1 MPGCGHNCVSVTII
15 TKTGPLSAL
24 GGEWHSVSSAGCGGE
39 SQCQLPWVLTTAH
52 WSHSHTM
59 LVMMLWPRAVSSPAL
74 CEILSHWQQG
84 RTVHSGL
91 SLLGHNQLSWL
102 SYSEW
107 GRVGTLAPAPV
118 APARSW
124 LSELFTEHWT
134 WRQNP
139 DTRRHTGTGGSR
151 GHTDVLLVW
160 VLTQTGGMWD
170 WQHELQT
177 RRAALVTHNT
187 VSPGPGQEHS
197 QSWENRAEQVERPEL
212 RTGSA
217 GPRLYCPALSR
228 ASCRGV
234 ARETQSCEIW
244 GRVYHVLSPPGD
256 PGYYVSRTHTSAREE
271 VSFVTSPAS
280 ARFINHKK
288 IPWERRQWW
297 GQVFT
302 LSLSHSPPSAQTSL
316 CHVTSQTELVIVA
329 DVIICHLCSTQHTT
343 LDL

>member
-24 GGEWHSVSSAGCGGE
+24 GGEWHSVSSAGSGGE

-197 QSWENRAEQVERPEL
+197 QSWENRAEQAERPEL

-217 GPRLYCPALSR
+217 GPRLYCPGSLGPAAR
-228 ASCRGV
+228 ASLGRLRAVRYGAGCIMCCLLPGIPGIMCHALTPRSRGGS
-234 ARETQSCEIW
+234 QFC
-244 GRVYHVLSPPGD
+244 
-256 PGYYVSRTHTSAREE
+256 
-271 VSFVTSPAS
+271 
-280 ARFINHKK
+280 HK
-288 IPWERRQWW
+288 P
-297 GQVFT
+297 
-302 LSLSHSPPSAQTSL
+302 SL
-316 CHVTSQTELVIVA
+316 CQVHKS
-329 DVIICHLCSTQHTT
+329 
-343 LDL
+343 